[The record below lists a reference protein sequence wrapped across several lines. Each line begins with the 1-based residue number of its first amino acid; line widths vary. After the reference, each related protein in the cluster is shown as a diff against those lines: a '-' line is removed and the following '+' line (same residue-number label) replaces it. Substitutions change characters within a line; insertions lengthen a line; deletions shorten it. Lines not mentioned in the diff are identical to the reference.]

1 MFAAQA
7 EPAVAYTVQMFSAFV
22 LSSRQN
28 WYFHAVVKGTV
39 RLQFPPK
46 LPLQNSIVCLEFKK
60 SHVSSRKVKLS
71 IPNILEEFSN
81 FCTKP
86 LRLILVYQS

>member
-7 EPAVAYTVQMFSAFV
+7 ETAVAYTVQMFGAFV

-60 SHVSSRKVKLS
+60 VMSVPERLS
-71 IPNILEEFSN
+71 
-81 FCTKP
+81 
-86 LRLILVYQS
+86 